1 MSVPLSP
8 SSEGSIDDLDLSIL
22 KQVKIAINRVADTQ
36 QDLDRRQE
44 QALQSSE
51 LHNFVIIVVRL
62 SRPVLSY
69 YITLYEV

>member
-51 LHNFVIIVVRL
+51 LHNFVIIVVGL
-62 SRPVLSY
+62 SRPV
-69 YITLYEV
+69 